1 MDSSYCSRTGTGHTR
16 AAVPVLSSNLI
27 ESTVHVIF
35 FVITRDTAGQ
45 ERFRTL
51 TSAYYRGAMVSIPCV
66 VPQNAQTPSG
76 RFFG

>member
-35 FVITRDTAGQ
+35 
-45 ERFRTL
+45 L
-51 TSAYYRGAMVSIPCV
+51 S
-66 VPQNAQTPSG
+66 
-76 RFFG
+76 